1 MKKSHKQHIRAF
13 ILELLYDKDIRC
25 RMSEFLDRV
34 KKSTG
39 EKIDDFE
46 AMEFYEQEVQ
56 RINKYFYYPE
66 SIFSSEECSEEYYE
80 YFALPASAMSNHRS

>member
-13 ILELLYDKDIRC
+13 ILELLYDEDIRY

-34 KKSTG
+34 EKSTG
-39 EKIDDFE
+39 ENVDDFE

-56 RINKYFYYPE
+56 RINRHFYFPE
-66 SIFSSEECSEEYYE
+66 PIISSQEYYE
-80 YFALPASAMSNHRS
+80 HYALPASAMSNHPS